1 MPDRV
6 QKSSC
11 SYRCSLLASKIESSG
26 FPAPFPCSRCTS
38 KLLRCFCYRTGYCS
52 ECVRSG
58 IDKKCDVTESRI
70 DRVLREQEVA
80 LDKVMSEMLEASVKV
95 AHLRKVVKGLKNK

>member
-6 QKSSC
+6 QKSSR
-11 SYRCSLLASKIESSG
+11 SYRRSLLASKIESSD

-38 KLLRCFCYRTGYCS
+38 KLLRYFCHHTGYCS
-52 ECVRSG
+52 ECICSG
-58 IDKKCDVTESRI
+58 MDKKCDVTESWI

-80 LDKVMSEMLEASVKV
+80 LDKAMSEMLEASVKV
-95 AHLRKVVKGLKNK
+95 ARLQKVVKGLKN